1 MIKKANEMNIKE
13 MLLLSSKILN
23 ELPEKAQKNHITPEA
38 FNNHLEEELITAVES
53 KMPKN
58 MAGTYEAD
66 LTIAISKII
75 AYMVKENLTPD
86 TLALAGRQSDQVI
99 RNAIDYL

>member
-13 MLLLSSKILN
+13 MLLLSSKILK
-23 ELPEKAQKNHITPEA
+23 ELPEKAQNKHITPEA
-38 FNNHLEEELITAVES
+38 FSTHLEEELTAAVET

-58 MAGTYEAD
+58 MVGTYEAD
-66 LTIAISKII
+66 LTLAISKII

-86 TLALAGRQSDQVI
+86 TLALAGSQSDQVI
-99 RNAIDYL
+99 RNAIDSL